1 MECRGHRQHLAVWG
15 WLHSIGM
22 VLHAGE
28 CTSLAFATTSYRILN
43 CFTSGVFFFF
53 HVNLQSHNPAKYLLS
68 VKSMWCEQNI
78 LRG

>member
-1 MECRGHRQHLAVWG
+1 MLENVHPWPLQPPLTEFLTALHLG
-15 WLHSIGM
+15 
-22 VLHAGE
+22 
-28 CTSLAFATTSYRILN
+28 F
-43 CFTSGVFFFF
+43 FFFF